1 MCIRDRS
8 KGPKGI
14 SLLMLEAGM
23 EGFTKGQKLD
33 KVGQDESD
41 TSELFFDNVK
51 VPVENLLG
59 QEGMGFISMMQ
70 RLPQERVGSAV
81 ANTAHAAQILTETI
95 QYTKERKAFGQ
106 PIGTFQHNKF
116 KMAEMVTKIEVTQAY
131 VDDCIIA
138 HSQHLSLIH
147 I

>member
-1 MCIRDRS
+1 MCIRDRLKTTAIRDGDHYIVNGSKTFITNGYQGDLAIIAARTDPS

-81 ANTAHAAQILTETI
+81 ANTAHAAQILTCLL
-95 QYTKERKAFGQ
+95 YTSRC
-106 PIGTFQHNKF
+106 
-116 KMAEMVTKIEVTQAY
+116 V
-131 VDDCIIA
+131 
-138 HSQHLSLIH
+138 
-147 I
+147 